1 MKVLVTGSS
10 GLIGSAAVRF
20 FSEHGHEVHGLDN
33 NTRMDLFGP
42 GGDTRPVAAILR
54 SECSRFV
61 HHEIDIRD
69 RARVP
74 ELFERER
81 FTRII
86 HCAAQPS
93 HDLAASRPLDDF
105 DINAGGTI
113 NLLEATRQFC
123 PESPFVHVS
132 TNKVYGDGPNR
143 LDLAEGPLR
152 YDFADER
159 YAEGIAED
167 FAIDQSLHSLFGA
180 SKASGDLIAQ
190 EYGRYF
196 GMPVGVFRGGC
207 LTGPDHAGVKLHG
220 FLSYLVRTALAGE
233 RYTIIGY
240 GGKQVRD
247 QIHCADV
254 IDAFDRWCDDPR
266 PGEVFNIGGG
276 RVNSASVLESIRLV
290 EDAAGVKLDVAFDG
304 ASRRGDHI
312 CYYSDLSRLRARL
325 PGWELRHDL
334 PSIVAQM
341 VDAGR
346 RAQAA

>member
-1 MKVLVTGSS
+1 MKILVTGSS

-20 FSEHGHEVHGLDN
+20 FAARGHEVHGLDN

-42 GGDTRPVAAILR
+42 GGDTRPVLAMLR
-54 SECSRFV
+54 SACPGFV
-61 HHEIDIRD
+61 HHELDIRD
-69 RARVP
+69 RDAIPR
-74 ELFERER
+74 LFERER
-81 FTRII
+81 FARVI

-113 NLLEATRQFC
+113 NLLEAARRHT
-123 PESPFVHVS
+123 PEAPFVHVS

-143 LDLAEGPLR
+143 LDLVEGELR

-167 FAIDQSLHSLFGA
+167 FPIDQSLHSLFGA

-247 QIHCADV
+247 QIHSDDV

-276 RVNSASVLESIRLV
+276 RANSASVLECVRLV
-290 EDAAGVKLDVAFDG
+290 EDATGARLDVCFDQ
-304 ASRRGDHI
+304 AARRGDHI
-312 CYYSDLSRLRARL
+312 CYYTDLTRLRARL
-325 PGWELRHDL
+325 PGWRVSRSLG
-334 PSIVAQM
+334 SIVEEM
-341 VDAGR
+341 VAAGR
-346 RAQAA
+346 RVRAA

>member
-1 MKVLVTGSS
+1 MKTLVTGSS

-20 FSEHGHEVHGLDN
+20 FSARGHEVHGLDN
-33 NTRMDLFGP
+33 NTRMDLFGA
-42 GGDTRPVAAILR
+42 GGDTRPVLAVLRAA
-54 SECSRFV
+54 CPRFV
-61 HHEIDIRD
+61 HHELDIRD
-69 RARVP
+69 RAGVP
-74 ELFERER
+74 ALFERER
-81 FTRII
+81 FSRVI

-113 NLLEATRQFC
+113 NLLEAARRFC

-132 TNKVYGDGPNR
+132 TNKVYGDGPNG
-143 LDLAEGPLR
+143 LDLVEGALR
-152 YDFADER
+152 YDFSDER
-159 YAEGIAED
+159 YAEGIGED
-167 FAIDQSLHSLFGA
+167 FPIDQNLHSLFGA

-196 GMPVGVFRGGC
+196 SMPVGVFRGGC

-233 RYTIIGY
+233 TYTIIGY

-247 QIHCADV
+247 QIHCDDV
-254 IDAFDRWCDDPR
+254 IEAFDRWCGDPR

-276 RVNSASVLESIRLV
+276 RANSASVLECVRLV
-290 EDAAGVKLDVAFDG
+290 EEVAGVKMDLAFDG
-304 ASRRGDHI
+304 HARRGDHI
-312 CYYSDLSRLRARL
+312 CYYSDLSRLRGRL
-325 PGWELRHDL
+325 AGWDVTRGLV
-334 PSIVAQM
+334 SIVEEM

-346 RAQAA
+346 QARAA